1 MSEFE
6 YLAVFIS
13 IIFGLGLTR
22 ILTGLIRSLY
32 SGDFD
37 QTRFVFAA
45 YLFYGMLI
53 NWWTGF
59 SWQSQQSWT
68 FELYLVI
75 ILWSVAHYLAAITLY
90 PPRVE
95 SGDQRAPYRINWFLW
110 SLNGIVAADI
120 LQTAVQGSVF
130 SPWYYLPFSLHIFAL
145 TVLAIIVNRP
155 RLYRWI
161 AWYFLLVVI
170 VWSLVVRRFLL

>member
-75 ILWSVAHYLAAITLY
+75 ILWSVAHYLAAIT
-90 PPRVE
+90 
-95 SGDQRAPYRINWFLW
+95 
-110 SLNGIVAADI
+110 
-120 LQTAVQGSVF
+120 
-130 SPWYYLPFSLHIFAL
+130 
-145 TVLAIIVNRP
+145 
-155 RLYRWI
+155 
-161 AWYFLLVVI
+161 
-170 VWSLVVRRFLL
+170 